1 MPDGSYRTGC
11 EWRRLESPL
20 VELDPALDAY
30 ASRHGLT
37 VTRSYHGWPLRA
49 LTWGGAIR
57 RSVQISLANEH
68 DLRLNISA
76 VAWQHDGSR
85 RHWRNQ
91 VIRSSALVSQL
102 QDRFAAILDSAVQ
115 RANSWSHRDLS
126 LVT

>member
-1 MPDGSYRTGC
+1 MPDGSYRTGR

-20 VELDPALDAY
+20 LELDPALDAY
-30 ASRHGLT
+30 ATRHGFSI
-37 VTRSYHGWPLRA
+37 TRSYHSWPQRA
-49 LTWGGAIR
+49 LIWGDFIK
-57 RSVQISLANEH
+57 RSVQISVANEH

-76 VAWQHDGSR
+76 VAWQDDGSR